1 LQGNAQGASS
11 APTTEA
17 RQIDRCS
24 SEDATFSKG
33 LRYHQSKC
41 SLCGPV
47 SPNHALIRQNV
58 QLARKHGPLSDEE
71 VGRKLDL
78 ANYYLAAKDFD
89 DAWSLYAEVLYRSYE
104 CFELDRLLV
113 AVKALYS
120 SIRLNSLWTAKGHFI
135 FQLFING
142 KSPGAAA
149 EFEDLCDNISHQGRS
164 LAAQKALMSEIA
176 GCLRQ
181 MKSKVDGTL
190 IEWAW
195 ASPFH
200 RAVKSQNG
208 LMEKLL
214 QWCLEQVEGRRY
226 LDMLDSSIEKP
237 LNKVP
242 SLQSFENFERTALF
256 CYLWNEYREAQRTQ
270 LHSAP
275 LKEETIVM
283 VVESLEQGLQIP
295 APMIFSTISYMV
307 HERGAGILAVYPDLT
322 PEKINRQAAENLR
335 GLTSVYS
342 RHYYASLF
350 ISAYFALTP
359 DVEPTDEERQ
369 FRISVQNFVRQFAE
383 PQLSQSATTTTMENS
398 ENPREPYVRD
408 IASAAGAEGVL
419 GKENVKD
426 SAPALQQNGSATPTT
441 GPQQDALLTDHE
453 PDPRPAS
460 CVSVDMLAT
469 PRSSLG
475 SSKASLRS
483 FQRLGR
489 VAELLLKRGDSRAN
503 QLPSEAMNRDS
514 HSSWSLRRLTGISY
528 LSAMS
533 GTLEDYEIEEDT
545 IMEDASLV
553 A

>member
-1 LQGNAQGASS
+1 
-11 APTTEA
+11 
-17 RQIDRCS
+17 
-24 SEDATFSKG
+24 
-33 LRYHQSKC
+33 
-41 SLCGPV
+41 
-47 SPNHALIRQNV
+47 
-58 QLARKHGPLSDEE
+58 

-104 CFELDRLLV
+104 YSELDRLLS
-113 AVKALYS
+113 AVKVLYS
-120 SIRLNSLWTAKGHFI
+120 SIRLNRLWTAEGHFI
-135 FQLFING
+135 FQLFIN
-142 KSPGAAA
+142 KESPRAGA
-149 EFEDLCDNISHQGRS
+149 ELGGLCDNISHQGRS
-164 LAAQKALMSEIA
+164 LDAPKVLISEITRYLRRVKSKLDKALTERA
-176 GCLRQ
+176 R
-181 MKSKVDGTL
+181 
-190 IEWAW
+190 
-195 ASPFH
+195 ASSFYE
-200 RAVKSQNG
+200 AVQLQSSSI
-208 LMEKLL
+208 EKLL
-214 QWCLEQVEGRRY
+214 QWCLKQVEGWRY
-226 LDMLDSSIEKP
+226 LDMLHSSIEKP

-256 CYLWNEYREAQRTQ
+256 CYLWKEYGEAQRTQ
-270 LHSAP
+270 LHAAP
-275 LKEETIVM
+275 LEEKTIVM
-283 VVESLEQGLQIP
+283 VVESLEQNLQIP

-307 HERGAGILAVYPDLT
+307 HEKGAGVLVVYPDLT
-322 PEKINRQAAENLR
+322 LEQINRQAAENLR
-335 GLTSVYS
+335 KLTSPNPSYNPPFYLS
-342 RHYYASLF
+342 DSYANLFISNDHASLF
-350 ISAYFALTP
+350 ISAYFALTA

-369 FRISVQNFVRQFAE
+369 FRTSVQNFVRQFAE

-408 IASAAGAEGVL
+408 IASAAGAEGIL

-441 GPQQDALLTDHE
+441 GSQQDALLTDHE
-453 PDPRPAS
+453 PDPRPPS

-469 PRSSLG
+469 PRSSLS

-545 IMEDASLV
+545 IMEDASLM